1 MKKSTPEKSQKK
13 IIFEL
18 SDDKALL
25 KYAQTMVHPWPM
37 MWRNFIA
44 GTFHGVGFTLGTAV
58 VLAIVGYSTSQLLDL
73 TGFFSDVAQA
83 INIWLE
89 NTLKGAL

>member
-1 MKKSTPEKSQKK
+1 MKKNTPPSKSTK
-13 IIFEL
+13 IIFEV
-18 SDDKALL
+18 SDDKDLL
-25 KYAQTMVHPWPM
+25 KYAKTMIHPWPL

-73 TGFFSDVAQA
+73 TGFFTDFAQA

-89 NTLKGAL
+89 TTLKGTL